1 MTPNGKSRAATQNH
15 AKFVSF
21 CKDIEPPAIFR
32 VPSLEDLAQRRTE
45 RAIQVL
51 LDIEDFVSTNATSS
65 ANVASSSRAKKGASF
80 YTPTKKMQNKGH
92 LPSVALAV
100 NSSPMVKNLAKSLTK
115 SGMRFFDESG
125 TSAASVDDAGSD
137 S

>member
-1 MTPNGKSRAATQNH
+1 MSRACALNTYDWPRLATVTPNGKFRAAAQNH

-21 CKDIEPPAIFR
+21 CKDIRLDASR

-51 LDIEDFVSTNATSS
+51 LDIEDFVSANAGKGAGAVSPS
-65 ANVASSSRAKKGASF
+65 AQVKKGSGF
-80 YTPTKKMQNKGH
+80 YTPTKKMHKKGH

-100 NSSPMVKNLAKSLTK
+100 NSSPMVKILPSL
-115 SGMRFFDESG
+115 
-125 TSAASVDDAGSD
+125 
-137 S
+137 